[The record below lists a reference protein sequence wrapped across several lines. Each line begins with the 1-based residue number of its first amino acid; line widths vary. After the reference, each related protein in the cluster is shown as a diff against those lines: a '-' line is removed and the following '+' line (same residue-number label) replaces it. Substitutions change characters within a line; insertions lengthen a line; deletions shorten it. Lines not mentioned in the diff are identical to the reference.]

1 MCALK
6 DQSCRVPATTGM
18 DLKGILP
25 KWEKPERERQI
36 LHAITYMWNPNTPEL
51 IETGSRMLVT
61 KTGVWELGEI
71 VGQRV
76 QTHK

>member
-1 MCALK
+1 MKQAR
-6 DQSCRVPATTGM
+6 Q
-18 DLKGILP
+18 
-25 KWEKPERERQI
+25 RQI

-76 QTHK
+76 QTYK